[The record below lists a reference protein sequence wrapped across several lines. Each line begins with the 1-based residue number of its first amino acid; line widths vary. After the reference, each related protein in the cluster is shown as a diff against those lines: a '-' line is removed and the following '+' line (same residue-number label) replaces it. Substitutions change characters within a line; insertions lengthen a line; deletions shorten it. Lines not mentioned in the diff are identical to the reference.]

1 MKDLYSINSHW
12 FSGILS
18 SMSDEELKAAFDIL
32 QEFFALCDVNN
43 VSLYYDL
50 FDLLEASFV
59 EEIVKRFF
67 QKVA

>member
-32 QEFFALCDVNN
+32 QAFFALCDVNN
-43 VSLYYDL
+43 VSLYYEL
-50 FDLLEASFV
+50 FDLLEVSFI
-59 EEIVKRFF
+59 EEIVRRFL
-67 QKVA
+67 QKIA

>member
-1 MKDLYSINSHW
+1 
-12 FSGILS
+12 
-18 SMSDEELKAAFDIL
+18 MSDEELKAAFDIL

-59 EEIVKRFF
+59 EEIVRRFF